1 MALKQYGR
9 GPGVDRVRVRGIDF
23 EDIRELIRT
32 KPDQITK
39 EIENG
44 LREIGAQAVRDMRER
59 IETDVTKTGLEA
71 ARRGYRPSGGR
82 VRGAAEAKASGRP
95 RIAGR
100 SMRDSV
106 DQEVKVN
113 RRSISLRFG
122 WLTGRPGYAF
132 FQEYGTS
139 NGVPAMHA
147 LTDAKLNASVKLD
160 ILLRRI

>member
-9 GPGVDRVRVRGIDF
+9 GPGVDRVRVRGLDF

-32 KPDQITK
+32 KPDQITT
-39 EIENG
+39 EVEDG
-44 LREIGAQAVRDMRER
+44 LREIGADAVRDMRER
-59 IETDVTKTGLEA
+59 IEKSTTKTGKEA
-71 ARRGYRPSGGR
+71 ARLGHRPNAGR
-82 VRGAAEAKASGRP
+82 VRGAAEAKGSRP
-95 RIAGR
+95 RIGGK

-122 WLTGRPGYAF
+122 WLNGRPGYAF

-147 LTDAKLNASVKLD
+147 LTDAKANADVKLK
-160 ILLRRI
+160 ILLRRL